1 MRRKLAIAGN
11 WFLAILVAGLVAF
24 VIRSFFLVPATVAG
38 NSMQP
43 TLKSGDQLLLKKF
56 GQVHRFEIVVFRLAN
71 GTTYV
76 KRVIGLPGEHI
87 AYQEGQLYVN
97 DRPVV
102 EPFLKQSQQKTVL
115 TSDFDLKTLTDHDR
129 IPANQYFVLGDNRR
143 ISKDSRTFGTIE
155 RETIIGRAVGIYW
168 PIEDIT
174 YFK

>member
-1 MRRKLAIAGN
+1 M
-11 WFLAILVAGLVAF
+11 
-24 VIRSFFLVPATVAG
+24 
-38 NSMQP
+38 
-43 TLKSGDQLLLKKF
+43 
-56 GQVHRFEIVVFRLAN
+56 
-71 GTTYV
+71 

-155 RETIIGRAVGIYW
+155 RETIIGRAVGVYW